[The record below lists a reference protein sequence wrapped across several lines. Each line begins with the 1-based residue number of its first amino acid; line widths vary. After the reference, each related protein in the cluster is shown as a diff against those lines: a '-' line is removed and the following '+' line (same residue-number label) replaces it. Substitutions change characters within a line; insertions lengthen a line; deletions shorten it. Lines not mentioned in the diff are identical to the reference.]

1 MTDKEMIISG
11 VLAAA
16 GSLILTGLIALLF
29 CMSWYLA
36 FGIVM
41 VALMPLVKRA
51 VRFYVDNDCDSLEDF
66 LIEFERYLQHKDK
79 QKNDSE
85 KNNRIM

>member
-11 VLAAA
+11 WLAAA
-16 GSLILTGLIALLF
+16 GSLILTGIIALIFWLG
-29 CMSWYLA
+29 WYLA
-36 FGIVM
+36 FVLGII
-41 VALMPLVKRA
+41 ALMPLAKRV

>member
-1 MTDKEMIISG
+1 MTDREIVISG

-29 CMSWYLA
+29 WMSWYLA
-36 FGIVM
+36 FGIGM
-41 VALMPLVKRA
+41 VALMPLAKRA

-66 LIEFERYLQHKDK
+66 LIELDEYLQHKKK
-79 QKNDSE
+79 QKNDSD